1 VNIPGEYFQRYQ
13 KQYTARY
20 LAPGANLPPPDS
32 AHARDTDV
40 AATSVRDLVSTAAR
54 TQILGNRGRDYWGLG
69 INDEVTKTTKIYF
82 VTCVFFLPEKRV
94 MHLQESQGGR
104 GGSSAPRGVF
114 LFYTSLGYPDG
125 HDFEL
130 LRLSAGKVS
139 AFVFTVIVLLVSF
152 F

>member
-1 VNIPGEYFQRYQ
+1 MNIPGEYFQHYQ

-54 TQILGNRGRDYWGLG
+54 TQILGNRGRDWELG
-69 INDEVTKTTKIYF
+69 INDEITKTTKISF

-104 GGSSAPRGVF
+104 VGSSASRGVF
-114 LFYTSLGYPDG
+114 FCFIQAQGTLMAMTLNCCAHRRARYPRSCSQ
-125 HDFEL
+125 L
-130 LRLSAGKVS
+130 LYN
-139 AFVFTVIVLLVSF
+139 
-152 F
+152 